1 MKTLFS
7 NPCFYF
13 YQASKTKRCYSTKNQ
28 TSVPPSCGVRF
39 GSRKRVF
46 AHEPPTRRKKSKE
59 SNAQPAEP
67 SDLHLHMP
75 AAEPSD
81 HVAAAEP
88 SDHVAAAE
96 PSDHMAAAE
105 PSDRVAAVQPS
116 DHVPFAAELSELH
129 VPVAAHGEYHGSS
142 IIL

>member
-1 MKTLFS
+1 M
-7 NPCFYF
+7 
-13 YQASKTKRCYSTKNQ
+13 A
-28 TSVPPSCGVRF
+28 
-39 GSRKRVF
+39 
-46 AHEPPTRRKKSKE
+46 
-59 SNAQPAEP
+59 
-67 SDLHLHMP
+67 

-96 PSDHMAAAE
+96 PSDH
-105 PSDRVAAVQPS
+105 VLAVEPS

-129 VPVAAHGEYHGSS
+129 VPVAAQGEYHIFY